1 MSRTTVNKAK
11 IWNILLLILRIWLG
25 YRLIA
30 ASYSSVVDILNSEKE
45 REFFR
50 KWFGE
55 ELHFPL
61 PVFMAFLAKG
71 GEVLGGALVLLG
83 LFSRFGAALIAFVMT
98 IATLAANLGEN
109 FIIDGGFTIS
119 YTLFALIILFWGPG
133 KYSLDYLRKP
143 HSTNELLSL

>member
-1 MSRTTVNKAK
+1 MSRTAVNKAK

-83 LFSRFGAALIAFVMT
+83 LFQDL
-98 IATLAANLGEN
+98 EQH
-109 FIIDGGFTIS
+109 
-119 YTLFALIILFWGPG
+119 
-133 KYSLDYLRKP
+133 SL
-143 HSTNELLSL
+143 HLL